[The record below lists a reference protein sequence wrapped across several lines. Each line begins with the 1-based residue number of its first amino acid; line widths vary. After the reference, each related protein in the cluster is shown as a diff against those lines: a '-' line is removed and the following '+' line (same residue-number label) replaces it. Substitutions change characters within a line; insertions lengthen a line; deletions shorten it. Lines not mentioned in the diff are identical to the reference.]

1 MIQAEEKYTRLA
13 TRLLSEE
20 LVGIPSTQSEP
31 CGDTR
36 RDAVVAAMALAI
48 AERARRRRIAR
59 GAVMVLAVA
68 ASIAVVAGVASRGT
82 TPGKGAGAGAAL
94 FVEHETGRGNLL
106 VRAGATQPLLDLA
119 ALAAGDAVRSDEHGG
134 ATLVIGNG
142 TRVTVAGSSH
152 VRVDELGATRRL
164 SLVAGQLDA
173 RVAKL
178 GQDERFIV
186 STPDA
191 EVEVRGTAFTVVV
204 DGASDRCR
212 GLVANSSVKVSEG
225 VVSVRSAGGQ
235 VLLHPGESWSAPCSN
250 GTAGQALEPATV
262 AAAAPPSPAAS
273 AIRPAIHRPLAA
285 GPAALPASRRNESPA
300 ATEARPAQAVHP
312 VASPASHLAEQND
325 LFSSAMAAE
334 RQGQPDLALAKLEEL
349 LRRYPGGPLGESAR
363 AERARLLSAQ
373 GR

>member
-13 TRLLSEE
+13 ARLLTEE
-20 LVGIPSTQSEP
+20 LSDIPSTQSEA

-48 AERARRRRIAR
+48 AEQARRRRIAR
-59 GAVMVLAVA
+59 GAVVVLALA

-82 TPGKGAGAGAAL
+82 TPGKGVGAGAAL

-119 ALAAGDAVRSDEHGG
+119 ALAAGDAVHSDGHGG
-134 ATLVIGNG
+134 ATLAMGSG

-152 VRVDELGATRRL
+152 LRVDELGATRRF

-173 RVAKL
+173 QVAKL
-178 GQDERFIV
+178 DQDERFIV

-191 EVEVRGTAFTVVV
+191 EVEVRGTAFTVAVE
-204 DGASDRCR
+204 GASGRCR
-212 GLVANSSVKVSEG
+212 GSVANSSVKVSEG

-235 VLLHPGESWSAPCSN
+235 VFLHPGESWSAPCSN
-250 GTAGQALEPATV
+250 GAAGQTLEPAAV
-262 AAAAPPSPAAS
+262 PGSAPPSPAAS
-273 AIRPAIHRPLAA
+273 AIRPAA
-285 GPAALPASRRNESPA
+285 RRSVVASPA
-300 ATEARPAQAVHP
+300 AIPAARSSESSA
-312 VASPASHLAEQND
+312 ASEVRPASHLAEQND
-325 LFSSAMAAE
+325 LFSGAMAAE

>member
-1 MIQAEEKYTRLA
+1 MIQAEEKYTRLTA
-13 TRLLSEE
+13 RLLTEE
-20 LVGIPSTQSEP
+20 LADIFSTQGGA

-36 RDAVVAAMALAI
+36 RDRVVAAMALAI
-48 AERARRRRIAR
+48 AEQARRRRVVR
-59 GAVMVLAVA
+59 GAVVVLAVA
-68 ASIAVVAGVASRGT
+68 ASIAVAAGVASRGT
-82 TPGKGAGAGAAL
+82 TPGKVAGAGAAL

-106 VRAGATQPLLDLA
+106 LRAGATQPLLDLA
-119 ALAAGDAVRSDEHGG
+119 ALAAGDVVRSDEHGG
-134 ATLVIGNG
+134 ATLAIGNG
-142 TRVTVAGSSH
+142 TRLTVAGVSRL
-152 VRVDELGATRRL
+152 RVDELGATRRF

-191 EVEVRGTAFTVVV
+191 EVEVRGTAFTVAV
-204 DGASDRCR
+204 DGASGRCR
-212 GLVANSSVKVSEG
+212 GSVANSSVKVSEG

-235 VLLHPGESWSAPCSN
+235 VFLHPGESWSAPCSA
-250 GTAGQALEPATV
+250 GSAGQAVEPVAVPGGAT
-262 AAAAPPSPAAS
+262 PSPAAS
-273 AIRPAIHRPLAA
+273 AIRPATRRLLAA
-285 GPAALPASRRNESPA
+285 SPA
-300 ATEARPAQAVHP
+300 AIPAARSSESSA
-312 VASPASHLAEQND
+312 ASEVRPASHLAEQND

-373 GR
+373 GL